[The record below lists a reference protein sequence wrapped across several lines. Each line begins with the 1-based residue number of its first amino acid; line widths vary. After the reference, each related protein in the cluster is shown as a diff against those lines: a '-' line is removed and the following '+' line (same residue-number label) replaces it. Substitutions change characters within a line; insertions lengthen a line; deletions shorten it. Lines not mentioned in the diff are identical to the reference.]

1 MGADQTPRP
10 DYSPSETKKEKTLF
24 LPLFI
29 VASILILCALKWRD
43 VVEYVNGEAQLT
55 AQYQKELQN
64 HLDEADEAEQ
74 YALVALTNGWY
85 TCVHSGFAL
94 YFLKAGEVW
103 KYGTTTK
110 GEQGRYDYKFLRGN
124 GVYYIVQFRGT
135 LHECLKEEK
144 KKIYTYPVLPE
155 NLARE
160 EELRLIRPP
169 YNPIREVA
177 FLLKFP
183 NFAKNLSFGHSH
195 KNCRTGCSR

>member
-1 MGADQTPRP
+1 MGAEIVQPKFEP
-10 DYSPSETKKEKTLF
+10 PEKKKTNL
-24 LPLFI
+24 LPFVIAAAVLI
-29 VASILILCALKWRD
+29 VCALKWRD

-55 AQYQKELQN
+55 AKHRKELQS

-74 YALVALTNGWY
+74 YALIALTDGWY
-85 TCVHSGFAL
+85 TCVHSGLAI

-110 GEQGRYDYKFLRGN
+110 GEQGRYDYKFLRDN
-124 GVYYIVQFRGT
+124 RVSYIVQFRGT

-144 KKIYTYPVLPE
+144 KKIYMYPLLPE

-169 YNPIREVA
+169 YNPIR
-177 FLLKFP
+177 
-183 NFAKNLSFGHSH
+183 
-195 KNCRTGCSR
+195 R